1 MRECIFFPE
10 LARVV
15 ATRRFFIEDSTR
27 YYEVYLWNDKV
38 ALQQYLDK
46 SKQTTLGLTC
56 NEPRYSHSKRIGE
69 IHFAVGQW
77 DLNIVAH
84 ECLHAT
90 MNIMRLFSLNY
101 AQVENEERI
110 CYLHGRLVQAV
121 YQWLFEME

>member
-10 LARVV
+10 LARIV

-46 SKQTTLGLTC
+46 KKQTTIGLTC
-56 NEPRYSHSKRIGE
+56 NEPRHSHSKRIGE

-90 MNIMRLFSLNY
+90 MNIMHLLSLDY

-121 YQWLFEME
+121 YQWLFEVE